1 MKLIDTNNNQAID
14 FLSKPFTLLDDYKS
28 KLFLVIFCG
37 VFSTF
42 FIFFYNPFN
51 LHQIKYDSAIG
62 RLLSIWNA
70 GILGTL
76 ILSFTQ
82 FFLRPKI
89 KLDTFT
95 RGQFLFWVFFEFTC
109 LCVGIYII
117 FGEREADFWGEFFLI
132 VRYTISVA
140 FLPYFLACLLIA
152 VKKLSEKVQKEEIP
166 PSVSSRQHLFKDENG
181 KIMLAINPQQILF
194 LKSENNY
201 TSIHY
206 LQNDRVDKKLIRT
219 NLKKLESELDLPYL
233 IRIHRSYMVN
243 LKNIVSVH
251 RKKGGFQIQLD
262 QLPDRLLN
270 VSETYKNAF
279 VAKIKR

>member
-51 LHQIKYDSAIG
+51 LQHITYDSAIG
-62 RLLSIWNA
+62 RLFSIWNA
-70 GILGTL
+70 GILGAL
-76 ILSFTQ
+76 ILIFTQ
-82 FFLRPKI
+82 FFLRSKAR
-89 KLDTFT
+89 LDSFT
-95 RGQFLFWVFFEFTC
+95 LGQFFAWVFFEFTF
-109 LCVGIYII
+109 LCIGIYII
-117 FGEREADFWGEFFLI
+117 FGEGEADFWGEFLLI

-140 FLPYFLACLLIA
+140 ILPYMLACLLIA
-152 VKKLSEKVQKEEIP
+152 VKKLSERVKKEEITP
-166 PSVSSRQHLFKDENG
+166 VASTSQHLFKDENG
-181 KIMLAINPQQILF
+181 KIRLAIKPEQILF

-201 TSIHY
+201 TSVHY
-206 LQNDRVDKKLIRT
+206 LLNDRVDKKLIRT
-219 NLKKLESELDLPYL
+219 NLKKLERDLDFPYL

-243 LKNIVSVH
+243 LKNIESVH

-262 QLPDRLLN
+262 QLPGLLLN

-279 VAKIKR
+279 VAQIKN